1 MQLLTLILAG
11 GLVTDV
17 AEARTPDP
25 QYQDVAYSCS
35 DTTVQTI
42 SSRLTD
48 GDGRPI
54 PNMGSQIV
62 FANGISLVDYE
73 TPKVVELERAGDKVQ
88 VCLVAVPKNC
98 PPGDERGKVY
108 RVFDYRQKAAYEMGD
123 SQHVC
128 GGA

>member
-1 MQLLTLILAG
+1 MQLLSLILAG
-11 GLVTDV
+11 GLVTGV
-17 AEARTPDP
+17 AEARTLDP
-25 QYQDVAYSCS
+25 QYQEVAYVCS
-35 DTTVQTI
+35 DTTVQSI
-42 SSRLTD
+42 SSRLAD

-62 FANGISLVDYE
+62 FANGISVVDYE
-73 TPKVVELERAGDKVQ
+73 TPKVVERERTGDKVQ

-108 RVFDYRQKAAYEMGD
+108 RVFDYGQKAAYEMGD